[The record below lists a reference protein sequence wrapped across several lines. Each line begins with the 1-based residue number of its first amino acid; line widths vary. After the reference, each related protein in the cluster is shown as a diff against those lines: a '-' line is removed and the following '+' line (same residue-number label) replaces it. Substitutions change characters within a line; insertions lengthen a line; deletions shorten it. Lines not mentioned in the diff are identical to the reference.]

1 MKVAI
6 TFIGTNRYLDFL
18 PRYYEHIEK
27 HFLPKSEK
35 VFLVF
40 TDGELGDT
48 PDNIKVYHQEH
59 LEWPYITLKRF
70 EIINKAREEID
81 KCDWLVFLDAD
92 TLVVDNIMEEE
103 FLSRCCGATTDDV
116 PLFGVHHP
124 CHFLGMAPHPQAPGA
139 YDQNPDSEAYVDTS
153 KGLPEVYY
161 QGCFWGGKVPN
172 VCAMIDELEARVN
185 RDLEKNVVALWH
197 DESQINKYFLE
208 RLDMVHTYGPEYA
221 FPEVFKD
228 HCQFSPKIVHLAKD
242 NSSYQT

>member
-6 TFIGTNRYLDFL
+6 TFIGTNKYLDFL
-18 PRYYEHIEK
+18 PKYYENVEK
-27 HFLPKSEK
+27 YFLPNTEK
-35 VFLVF
+35 TIFAF
-40 TDGELGDT
+40 TDGELNDT
-48 PDNIKVYHQEH
+48 PDNLKVYHQEH

-70 EIINKAREEID
+70 EIINKAREEIE
-81 KCDWLVFLDAD
+81 KHDWLVFIDGDALPV
-92 TLVVDNIMEEE
+92 TTITEEE
-103 FLSRCCGATTDDV
+103 FFTDK

-124 CHFLGMAPHPQAPGA
+124 CHFLGMEPHTQAPGA
-139 YDQNPDSEAYVDTS
+139 YDQNPNSEAYVDTS

-185 RDLEKNVVALWH
+185 RDLEKDVVALWH

-228 HCQFSPKIVHLAKD
+228 YCQFSPKIVHLAKD

>member
-6 TFIGTNRYLDFL
+6 TFIGTNKYLDFL
-18 PRYYEHIEK
+18 PKYYENIEK
-27 HFLPKSEK
+27 YFLPNSEK
-35 VFLVF
+35 TIFAF
-40 TDGELGDT
+40 TDGDLNDT
-48 PDNIKVYHQEH
+48 PDNLKVYHQEH
-59 LEWPYITLKRF
+59 LEWPFITLKRF
-70 EIINKAREEID
+70 EIINKAREEIE
-81 KCDWLVFLDAD
+81 KHDWIVFIDGDALPV
-92 TLVVDNIMEEE
+92 TTITEEE
-103 FLSRCCGATTDDV
+103 FFTDK

-124 CHFLGMAPHPQAPGA
+124 CHFLGMEPHTQAPGA
-139 YDQNPDSEAYVDTS
+139 YDQNPNSEAYVDTS

-228 HCQFSPKIVHLAKD
+228 YCQFSPKIVHLAKD

>member
-1 MKVAI
+1 MKIAI
-6 TFIGTNRYLDFL
+6 TFIGTNKYLDFL
-18 PRYYEHIEK
+18 PKYYENIEK
-27 HFLPKSEK
+27 YFLPNSEK
-35 VFLVF
+35 TIFAF
-40 TDGELGDT
+40 TDGELNDT
-48 PDNIKVYHQEH
+48 PDNLKVYHQEH

-81 KCDWLVFLDAD
+81 KHDWLVFIDAD
-92 TLVVDNIMEEE
+92 ALPVVEITEEE
-103 FLSRCCGATTDDV
+103 FFTDK

-124 CHFLGMAPHPQAPGA
+124 CHFLGMEPHTQAPGA

-185 RDLEKNVVALWH
+185 RDLEKDVVALWH

-228 HCQFSPKIVHLAKD
+228 YCQFSPKIVHLAKD